1 VPHGAALGAS
11 GPSPGRTTRRQL
23 VVARSGAGSL
33 HGPRWAGRYPPPPPL
48 FPLLLRQ
55 PATAKLSTRTS
66 RTAVTTNRMRLMA
79 HLLVPISISVPENQ
93 EHPNYSPHPPSA
105 AALALP
111 GAMAQPLGP
120 FLERSG
126 GPEGSA
132 PYSSGG
138 RAVALCRALCPPS
151 CTGSL
156 QSWINPDDQVHRAP
170 AEQGGCA
177 SYGSFRT
184 VPDDWHRLKNR
195 KVGGSIPSLPTRLPR
210 SAAYAMR
217 LPTGQSPGLRHRR
230 APGHASN
237 HGEEPDDGSY
247 RSSGQVLITRAAAAV
262 ARRRDP
268 TNPAPAQ
275 PPGAGGAGAGG
286 APQDWGRGARS
297 RDTVRLRAP

>member
-1 VPHGAALGAS
+1 
-11 GPSPGRTTRRQL
+11 
-23 VVARSGAGSL
+23 
-33 HGPRWAGRYPPPPPL
+33 
-48 FPLLLRQ
+48 
-55 PATAKLSTRTS
+55 
-66 RTAVTTNRMRLMA
+66 
-79 HLLVPISISVPENQ
+79 
-93 EHPNYSPHPPSA
+93 
-105 AALALP
+105 
-111 GAMAQPLGP
+111 MAQPLGP

-138 RAVALCRALCPPS
+138 RAVALCRALCPSS

-156 QSWINPDDQVHRAP
+156 QSWINPDDQVHHAP

-195 KVGGSIPSLPTRLPR
+195 KVGGSIPFLPTRLHR

-217 LPTGQSPGLRHRR
+217 LPAGQSPGLRHRR
-230 APGHASN
+230 APGHASS

-297 RDTVRLRAP
+297 RDTVRLRAPWPPLGKRSLIERSASSYPKRTEIYRDLGLSPVSCTSRHRGSIRTGAV

>member
-1 VPHGAALGAS
+1 
-11 GPSPGRTTRRQL
+11 
-23 VVARSGAGSL
+23 
-33 HGPRWAGRYPPPPPL
+33 
-48 FPLLLRQ
+48 
-55 PATAKLSTRTS
+55 
-66 RTAVTTNRMRLMA
+66 
-79 HLLVPISISVPENQ
+79 
-93 EHPNYSPHPPSA
+93 
-105 AALALP
+105 
-111 GAMAQPLGP
+111 MAQPLGP

-138 RAVALCRALCPPS
+138 RAVALCRALCPSS

-156 QSWINPDDQVHRAP
+156 QSWINPDDQVHHAP

-184 VPDDWHRLKNR
+184 VPDDRHRLNPQGR
-195 KVGGSIPSLPTRLPR
+195 RFDPVPPTRLPR

-217 LPTGQSPGLRHRR
+217 LPAGQSPGLRHRR
-230 APGHASN
+230 TPGHASS

-262 ARRRDP
+262 ARHRDP

-297 RDTVRLRAP
+297 RDTVRLRAPWPPLGKRSLIERSASSYPKRTEIYRDLGLSNIRASYRVRAAGPSAPSEPARRPERTQSSWEGRTRKHTALLGKACGSSRAER

>member
-1 VPHGAALGAS
+1 
-11 GPSPGRTTRRQL
+11 
-23 VVARSGAGSL
+23 
-33 HGPRWAGRYPPPPPL
+33 
-48 FPLLLRQ
+48 
-55 PATAKLSTRTS
+55 
-66 RTAVTTNRMRLMA
+66 
-79 HLLVPISISVPENQ
+79 
-93 EHPNYSPHPPSA
+93 
-105 AALALP
+105 
-111 GAMAQPLGP
+111 MAQPLGP

-138 RAVALCRALCPPS
+138 RAVALCRALCPSS

-156 QSWINPDDQVHRAP
+156 QSWINPDDQVHHAP

-217 LPTGQSPGLRHRR
+217 LPAGQSPGLRHRR
-230 APGHASN
+230 APGHASS
-237 HGEEPDDGSY
+237 HGEEPDDGSH

-297 RDTVRLRAP
+297 RDTVRLRAPWPPLGKRSLIERSASSYPKRTEIYRDLGLSNIRASYRVRAAGPSATSEPGEAT